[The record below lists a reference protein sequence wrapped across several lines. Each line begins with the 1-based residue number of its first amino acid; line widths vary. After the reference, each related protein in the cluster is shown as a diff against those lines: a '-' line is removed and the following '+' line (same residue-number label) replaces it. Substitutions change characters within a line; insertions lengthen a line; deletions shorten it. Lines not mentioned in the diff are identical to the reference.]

1 METHMDSP
9 NKIKILIGDY
19 HLETEGSEAAI
30 EKRLSIF
37 KELVQIASKAGIT
50 ASEHTARRSQ
60 ESKDHAGKQSE
71 KPTQGD
77 LSSPLRKLYKADGRI
92 VTLEM
97 TPQGGNRE
105 GDAFLLLLLGHKIL
119 RGEELVPVGELLEG
133 VKRSGFSS
141 IKRMDEITAKLT
153 ADFWNK
159 VGERRAGKFR
169 LTVPGDRK
177 ARELAQELIGQMG

>member
-1 METHMDSP
+1 MDSP
-9 NKIKILIGDY
+9 NKIKIQIGDY

-37 KELVQIASKAGIT
+37 KDLVQIASKAGVI
-50 ASEHTARRSQ
+50 ASEHPARRLH
-60 ESKDHAGKQSE
+60 EPKDTTGKHDE
-71 KPTQGD
+71 KPAPGEP
-77 LSSPLRKLYKADGRI
+77 SSPLRKLFKADGRI

-119 RGEELVPVGELLEG
+119 RGEELIPVGELLEG

-141 IKRMDEITAKLT
+141 IKRMDEITAKLAT
-153 ADFWNK
+153 DFWNK

-169 LTVPGDRK
+169 LTVPGDKK
-177 ARELAQELIGQMG
+177 ARELAQELVGQMG

>member
-1 METHMDSP
+1 MDSS
-9 NKIKILIGDY
+9 KIKIQIGDF

-37 KELVQIASKAGIT
+37 KELVQIASKTGST
-50 ASEHTARRSQ
+50 ASEHSARRIR
-60 ESKDHAGKQSE
+60 ELKEPALGKHDERSN
-71 KPTQGD
+71 QGEP
-77 LSSPLRKLYKADGRI
+77 SSPLRKLFKADARV

-119 RGEELVPVGELLEG
+119 RGEELIPVGELLEG
-133 VKRSGFSS
+133 VKRSGFGS
-141 IKRMDEITAKLT
+141 IKRIDGITARLAT
-153 ADFWNK
+153 DFWNK

-169 LTVPGDRK
+169 LTVPGEKR
-177 ARELAQELIGQMG
+177 ARDLAQELVGQMG